1 LLSPTLAPTVV
12 QYTVAQSTHYKE
24 VSMKAELSELTARLT
39 QILQI
44 NSTWMIWNLFLAF
57 IPLVLSIWLFRNR
70 LRNIGIWALGL
81 LTLFAC
87 VPPNRTYL
95 KTFLTFIVSYLRNIP
110 TLQLGLFLILG
121 LLPLSIWLFRSKLG
135 QGAIWWFGFVA
146 FYGFLPNAPYLLTD
160 VIHLIDDIRTIQS
173 VWVITL
179 ILIPLYL
186 LVILAGFEAYVVSLI
201 NLGSYLHRI
210 GKSQWI
216 LGVELITHALSAIG
230 IYWGRFLRFNTWDF
244 ITQPDYLLTQGVE
257 EILGKQPLAIIAIT
271 FVVLAGLYWLMKR
284 VTLGFFQQTANRM
297 NVRGN
302 ANVS

>member
-1 LLSPTLAPTVV
+1 
-12 QYTVAQSTHYKE
+12 
-24 VSMKAELSELTARLT
+24 MKAELIELSARLT

-57 IPLVLSIWLFRNR
+57 IPLVLSVWLFRNR
-70 LRNIGIWALGL
+70 HRNIGTWALGL

-95 KTFLTFIVSYLRNIP
+95 KTFLVFAVSYIKNIP
-110 TLQLGLFLILG
+110 TVQLGLFLTLG
-121 LLPLSIWLFRSKLG
+121 LLPLSIWLFRSRLG
-135 QGAIWWFGFVA
+135 HSVIWWLGFVA

-186 LVILAGFEAYVVSLI
+186 LVILAGFEAYVISLI
-201 NLGSYLHRI
+201 NLGAYLHRI
-210 GKSQWI
+210 SRSQWI

-244 ITQPDYLLTQGVE
+244 ITQPDYLLTQGIE
-257 EILGKQPLAIIAIT
+257 EILGKQPLAIIVIT
-271 FVVLAGLYWLMKR
+271 FVVLGGLYWLMKR
-284 VTLGFFQQTANRM
+284 VTLGLLQQSANRM

>member
-1 LLSPTLAPTVV
+1 
-12 QYTVAQSTHYKE
+12 
-24 VSMKAELSELTARLT
+24 MKVELSELIARVT
-39 QILQI
+39 QVLQI
-44 NSTWMIWNLFLAF
+44 NSSWMIWNLFLAF
-57 IPLVLSIWLFRNR
+57 IPLVLSIYLFRTGY
-70 LRNIGIWALGL
+70 RNIKAWTLGL
-81 LTLFAC
+81 LTLFAF
-87 VPPNRTYL
+87 VPQNLNYI
-95 KTFLTFIVSYLRNIP
+95 KTLLRFIVSYLKNIP
-110 TLQLGLFLILG
+110 TLQLGLFFLLG
-121 LLPLSIWLFRSKLG
+121 LLPLSIWAFRTKLG
-135 QGAIWWFGFVA
+135 RSAIWWFGFVA

-257 EILGKQPLAIIAIT
+257 EIIGRQPLAIITIT
-271 FVVLAGLYWLMKR
+271 FVVLTALHWLMKR
-284 VTLGFFQQTANRM
+284 VTLGFFRQSNNRIK
-297 NVRGN
+297 VRGN
-302 ANVS
+302 ANVNG

>member
-1 LLSPTLAPTVV
+1 
-12 QYTVAQSTHYKE
+12 
-24 VSMKAELSELTARLT
+24 MKVELSELIVRVT
-39 QILQI
+39 QVLQI
-44 NSTWMIWNLFLAF
+44 NSSWMIWNLFLAF
-57 IPLVLSIWLFRNR
+57 IPLVLSIWLFRTGY
-70 LRNIGIWALGL
+70 RNIKAWALGL
-81 LTLFAC
+81 LTLFAF
-87 VPPNRTYL
+87 VPQNLNYIQTLLRFIIFYL
-95 KTFLTFIVSYLRNIP
+95 KNIP
-110 TLQLGLFLILG
+110 TLQLGLFFILG
-121 LLPLSIWLFRSKLG
+121 LLPLSIWAFRTQLG
-135 QGAIWWFGFVA
+135 RSTIWWFGFVA

-186 LVILAGFEAYVVSLI
+186 FVILAGFEAYVVSLI

-257 EILGKQPLAIIAIT
+257 EILGKQPLAIITIT
-271 FVVLAGLYWLMKR
+271 FIVLTALHWLMKR
-284 VTLGFFQQTANRM
+284 VTLGFFRQSSNRM
-297 NVRGN
+297 KVRGN
-302 ANVS
+302 ANVNG